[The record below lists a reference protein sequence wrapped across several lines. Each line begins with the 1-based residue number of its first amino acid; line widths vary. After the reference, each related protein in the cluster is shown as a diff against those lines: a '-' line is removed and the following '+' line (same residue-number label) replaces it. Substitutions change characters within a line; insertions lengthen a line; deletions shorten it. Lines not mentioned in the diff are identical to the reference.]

1 MTLRLAPIS
10 GDRFPAWVARSIA
23 EYAADLVTTGVAAE
37 DAHRKAAESMAEEF
51 PDASP
56 SDENAVFDLVA
67 DDGAIVGYLW
77 VGEDHSDDPSAWW
90 VWDVVVDADRR
101 GQGHGRAAMQLAEDY
116 ARSHGALTLGLSVFT
131 FNNAAR
137 ALYESL
143 GYETTGSDAAS
154 IKMSKRL

>member
-1 MTLRLAPIS
+1 
-10 GDRFPAWVARSIA
+10 
-23 EYAADLVTTGVAAE
+23 
-37 DAHRKAAESMAEEF
+37 MAEEF

-67 DDGAIVGYLW
+67 GDGAIVGYVW
-77 VGEDHSDDPSAWW
+77 VGEDHSDVPSAWW

-116 ARSHGALTLGLSVFT
+116 ARSHGDLTLGLSVFT
-131 FNNAAR
+131 FNTAAR